1 MSCCLF
7 FVFDKIMSFF
17 LFNRHWLFDEIRRPG
32 DENDTRPNVG
42 NDVPFGAGGF
52 HWQ

>member
-1 MSCCLF
+1 MGTIF
-7 FVFDKIMSFF
+7 FFD
-17 LFNRHWLFDEIRRPG
+17 RQWLFDEIRHPI
-32 DENDTRPNVG
+32 DDNDTRPNPG